1 MKSGIVGIIP
11 ARYASSRFPGKPLA
25 LIAGKP
31 MIQWVYERAC
41 LAKNLD
47 QVIVATDDER
57 IYNTVTG
64 FGRVVMTPENIP
76 SGTERA
82 AYVTRDMD
90 VEIVINIQGDEPMI
104 DPAAIELVGKVL
116 RDDSEAVMATL
127 ARRVSDPAELDNFDT
142 ARVVIDHKQHALY
155 FSRAVIPYAR
165 DLQQKS
171 DWPAKFPYYDQI
183 GIYAY
188 RKEFLL
194 KYKDLPFSILE
205 QAEKLEQLRA
215 LENGFKIR
223 VGICNYEAVC
233 VDKPEHIAQVEKK
246 MKEMNRG

>member
-1 MKSGIVGIIP
+1 MKTGIVGIIP

-41 LAKNLD
+41 LAKNLE

-57 IYNTVTG
+57 IYKTVG
-64 FGRVVMTPENIP
+64 NFGRVIMTPENIP

-82 AYVTRDMD
+82 AFVARDMD

-116 RDDSEAVMATL
+116 REDNEAVMATL

-155 FSRAVIPYAR
+155 FSRAVIPHAR

-171 DWPAKFPYYDQI
+171 DWPAQFPYYDQI

-188 RKEFLL
+188 RKDFLL

-215 LENGFKIR
+215 LENGFKIH

-233 VDKPEHIAQVEKK
+233 VDKPEHIARVEMK